1 MELFCL
7 LKNVSYCDII
17 CTRNEVLSMKKH
29 PLDIAIFICLIII
42 IILLV
47 ILVWPRNEDNTKS
60 HNDSKAKEVEKV
72 ESKDKKDKSSN
83 TLFTDTT
90 DASNEDEVIS
100 YVEEVEQKVKTYTQ
114 PSDYQS
120 DFSIRETLE
129 DTFISFTDFIFYDGT
144 IKGVTFDELTDS
156 AKEKILTLYEQI
168 DSLIEKKF
176 PNYKE
181 NISSTAKYEYTTVV
195 SKAKEL
201 KDSIVSKYKEVVGE
215 DAYNNVVS
223 TFEEDKNNFQDAY
236 SPYVEKGK
244 EIGSQAIEKGK
255 KILDS
260 ASSKFDSWYQEFK
273 ESRE

>member
-1 MELFCL
+1 
-7 LKNVSYCDII
+7 
-17 CTRNEVLSMKKH
+17 MKRH
-29 PLDIAIFICLIII
+29 PLDIAILICLVII
-42 IILLV
+42 IILLI
-47 ILVWPRNEDNTKS
+47 ILVLPKNENSTKS
-60 HNDSKAKEVEKV
+60 NNGTKTKEVEKV
-72 ESKDKKDKSSN
+72 ETEEAKDKSSS

-90 DASNEDEVIS
+90 DASNEEEVVS
-100 YVEEVEQKVKTYTQ
+100 YVEEVEQKVMTYVQ
-114 PSDYQS
+114 SSNDQS
-120 DFSIRETLE
+120 DSSIRETLE
-129 DTFISFTDFIFYDGT
+129 DTFITLTDFIFYDGT

-156 AKEKILTLYEQI
+156 AKEKILTLYEQM

-181 NISSTAKYEYTTVV
+181 NISSTAKRGYTTVV

-201 KDSIVSKYKEVVGE
+201 KDSIVSKYKETVGE
-215 DAYNNVVS
+215 DTYNNVVS

-255 KILDS
+255 EILDS
-260 ASSKFDSWYQEFK
+260 AGSKFDSWYQEFK